1 MVTPDLA
8 LSAEEKAAIVAFAE
22 RAPQLT
28 PERQQELADLL
39 PRLTRSQGGH
49 AVQRLLG
56 LARVFWVGVE
66 PL

>member
-39 PRLTRSQGGH
+39 PRLYQ
-49 AVQRLLG
+49 
-56 LARVFWVGVE
+56 
-66 PL
+66 